1 MCYRY
6 TIAQCHV
13 KCNKRQFEM
22 QGVPTARF
30 ELSIQRIRNPQL
42 IHLSFVGRSYALT
55 GLQTSMCL
63 SLPHRVLG
71 VDPL

>member
-1 MCYRY
+1 
-6 TIAQCHV
+6 
-13 KCNKRQFEM
+13 M

-30 ELSIQRIRNPQL
+30 ELSNQRIRNPQL
-42 IHLSFVGRSYALT
+42 IQLSFVGRSYALT